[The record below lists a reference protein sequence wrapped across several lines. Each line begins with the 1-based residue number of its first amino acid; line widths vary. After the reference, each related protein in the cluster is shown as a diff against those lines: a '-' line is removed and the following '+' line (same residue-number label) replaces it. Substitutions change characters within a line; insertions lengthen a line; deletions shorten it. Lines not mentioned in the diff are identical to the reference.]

1 MNTTQL
7 ECFMSVSNFLN
18 FSRAAEQLGLTQPA
32 VSHQIHALED
42 ELGVKLFYRTSK
54 QVRLTQEGHLFSQY
68 AREIL
73 SLAGASRARLKESVE
88 TSALRFGIGCRS
100 FLELRLL
107 PPVLSRLQEVLPQL
121 QPVPRL
127 VPFDSLENL
136 LEDGSIQVMFTFQ
149 ETAPRRAVYRELT
162 RRELVCVCA
171 QDHPLA
177 GRDQLTVQQ
186 LREEGGR
193 FAAYPPHGAPP
204 ALLSLQGQLITGRS
218 MDQLSFCDGLESLY
232 TLVAS
237 GFAYAVIAALPQV
250 PLPGLCTIPLPE
262 LSPVSYGLS
271 HRPGEASPAL
281 KPFLAQ
287 TRGMFQGGET

>member
-32 VSHQIHALED
+32 VSHQINALED
-42 ELGVKLFYRTSK
+42 ELGAKLFYRTSK

-177 GRDQLTVQQ
+177 GRDRLTVQQ

-250 PLPGLCTIPLPE
+250 PLPGLRTIPLPE
-262 LSPVSYGLS
+262 LAPVSYGLS

>member
-1 MNTTQL
+1 MLHVGVQL
-7 ECFMSVSNFLN
+7 LN

-32 VSHQIHALED
+32 VSHQINALED

-100 FLELRLL
+100 FFGAA
-107 PPVLSRLQEVLPQL
+107 PAAAGA
-121 QPVPRL
+121 VPGCGKSC
-127 VPFDSLENL
+127 PSFSPSPAWSPSTPWKNL

-204 ALLSLQGQLITGRS
+204 ALLSLQGS
-218 MDQLSFCDGLESLY
+218 S
-232 TLVAS
+232 
-237 GFAYAVIAALPQV
+237 
-250 PLPGLCTIPLPE
+250 
-262 LSPVSYGLS
+262 
-271 HRPGEASPAL
+271 SPAGAWTSC
-281 KPFLAQ
+281 PSA
-287 TRGMFQGGET
+287 TGWSPSIPW

>member
-1 MNTTQL
+1 
-7 ECFMSVSNFLN
+7 MSVPNFLN

-32 VSHQIHALED
+32 VSHQINALED

-88 TSALRFGIGCRS
+88 TSALRFGVGCRS

-107 PPVLSRLQEVLPQL
+107 PPVLSRLREVLPQL

-177 GRDQLTVQQ
+177 GRDRLTVQQ

-204 ALLSLQGQLITGRS
+204 TLLSLQGQRITGRS

-237 GFAYAVIAALPQV
+237 GFACAVIAALPQV
-250 PLPGLCTIPLPE
+250 PLPGLRVIPLPE
-262 LSPVSYGLS
+262 LAPVSYGLS

-287 TRGMFQGGET
+287 IRALFREGG

>member
-1 MNTTQL
+1 M
-7 ECFMSVSNFLN
+7 V
-18 FSRAAEQLGLTQPA
+18 
-32 VSHQIHALED
+32 
-42 ELGVKLFYRTSK
+42 
-54 QVRLTQEGHLFSQY
+54 
-68 AREIL
+68 
-73 SLAGASRARLKESVE
+73 
-88 TSALRFGIGCRS
+88 IGCRNT
-100 FLELRLL
+100 LELRFLAPALRLL
-107 PPVLSRLQEVLPQL
+107 RARCPEVLPVL
-121 QPVPRL
+121 RL
-127 VPFDSLENL
+127 IPFDSLENL

-177 GRDQLTVQQ
+177 GRDRLTVQQ

-237 GFAYAVIAALPQV
+237 GFACAVIAALPQV
-250 PLPGLCTIPLPE
+250 PLPGLRVIPLPE
-262 LSPVSYGLS
+262 S
-271 HRPGEASPAL
+271 E
-281 KPFLAQ
+281 
-287 TRGMFQGGET
+287 

>member
-32 VSHQIHALED
+32 VSHQINALED

-88 TSALRFGIGCRS
+88 TSALRFGVGCRS

-107 PPVLSRLQEVLPQL
+107 PPVLSRLREVLPQL

-177 GRDQLTVQQ
+177 GRDRLTVQQ

-204 ALLSLQGQLITGRS
+204 TLLSLQGQLITGRS

-250 PLPGLCTIPLPE
+250 PLPGLRVIPLPE
-262 LSPVSYGLS
+262 LAPVSYGLS

-287 TRGMFQGGET
+287 TRALFREGG